1 MNKLTIFFHKLL
13 YLLLVTIFRSMRK
26 HEFVFLNEI
35 PETDGNVIF
44 AANHSNKYDI
54 PYTCEAVSRHCYVL
68 IGKQPLEPIDR
79 LAFHLNGTVWVDRKD
94 STDKKR
100 ATDDMIMV
108 LRKGA
113 NLIIFPEG
121 TWNLT
126 PSKPMLPLYWGVI
139 DIARYSGKPIIP
151 VILEYTDKKCY
162 VAFGSPMYI
171 SQGDDKGEK
180 IKELSDIMAALKW
193 QIWEKYRDTG
203 CNTAAE
209 WDNEA
214 KKRVTNYPKL
224 DYEYECSVIRK
235 EVFTF
240 ENYVDL
246 DRIEPSRTNAFLFSK
261 RNHN

>member
-1 MNKLTIFFHKLL
+1 
-13 YLLLVTIFRSMRK
+13 
-26 HEFVFLNEI
+26 
-35 PETDGNVIF
+35 
-44 AANHSNKYDI
+44 
-54 PYTCEAVSRHCYVL
+54 
-68 IGKQPLEPIDR
+68 
-79 LAFHLNGTVWVDRKD
+79 
-94 STDKKR
+94 
-100 ATDDMIMV
+100 MIMV